1 MQSSHSS
8 SSASVK
14 RYVVPAVTWLLR
26 LVTGGVFIY
35 SGFVKA
41 VDPWGTFYKFGEYF
55 AAMGLPQVDSLTL
68 VAVFAL
74 FTLEF
79 LIGVFLVL
87 GCYRRSAPVM
97 ALVFMAVM
105 LPLTL
110 WIAVADPVADCGCFG
125 DALVISNWQT
135 FWKNVVLTAFA
146 IWLLYYN
153 RKCRC
158 LITPAFQWMA
168 FIASGMFA
176 VAVGLFGYLR
186 QPLVDFRA
194 YPEGSSL
201 LADSEEG
208 PGEPEFIF
216 IYEKDGMRKEFTADD
231 VLPDETEGW
240 RFVER
245 KEKAV
250 PTATEEESDERSL
263 RIWDRSGDE
272 DVTDDVVLE
281 SGDQLLL
288 MMPDLS
294 KVSTSTT
301 WKINSLHDWAAKH
314 GIDMIAVVSGTG
326 SDINEWEDLSMPGYP
341 IYTADDTAVK
351 EVVRGN
357 PGVVYLRDGVIA
369 WKSTLDAL
377 DADDFMSADRDYDPM
392 EFRFDSRRALL
403 NCFYVYLA
411 VMAVLIVLS
420 FTPRMIRRFG
430 K

>member
-1 MQSSHSS
+1 M
-8 SSASVK
+8 
-14 RYVVPAVTWLLR
+14 
-26 LVTGGVFIY
+26 
-35 SGFVKA
+35 
-41 VDPWGTFYKFGEYF
+41 
-55 AAMGLPQVDSLTL
+55 
-68 VAVFAL
+68 
-74 FTLEF
+74 
-79 LIGVFLVL
+79 
-87 GCYRRSAPVM
+87 
-97 ALVFMAVM
+97 
-105 LPLTL
+105 
-110 WIAVADPVADCGCFG
+110 
-125 DALVISNWQT
+125 
-135 FWKNVVLTAFA
+135 
-146 IWLLYYN
+146 
-153 RKCRC
+153 
-158 LITPAFQWMA
+158 
-168 FIASGMFA
+168 
-176 VAVGLFGYLR
+176 
-186 QPLVDFRA
+186 DFRA

-216 IYEKDGMRKEFTADD
+216 IYERGGMRKEFTADD

-250 PTATEEESDERSL
+250 PTATDEESDERSL

-301 WKINSLHDWAAKH
+301 WKINSLHDWAVKH

-357 PGVVYLRDGVIA
+357 PGVVFLRDGVIA

-411 VMAVLIVLS
+411 VMAVLIVMS